1 METLSDKLLNNKK
14 LPMHMP
20 GHKRS
25 AASFPHLA
33 NLSARQDITEITGFD
48 NLHDAHGILKE
59 SMNTAAHLRG
69 ADRAFYLINGSTC
82 GILAAISA
90 CVPFGGKIIMARNC
104 HKSVYNAAE
113 LIHAQT
119 VYITPEHEPFTG
131 GYGCISPDAVRTAIA
146 QNHDAHAM
154 VITSPTYEGI
164 VSDIRKICDIAH
176 GAHIPVIVDA
186 AHGAHFG
193 YADFPKDAVS
203 YGGDIVIE
211 SLHKTLSGLTQTA
224 VCYVSG
230 NIADAD
236 KIEKKLSVFE
246 SSSPSYLLLSSI
258 DGCIKML
265 YSDGDELFSPWITA
279 LNDFYRRTKNLK
291 NFKFLSDYRGNFFDY
306 DRSKIVISSEFASGT
321 EIFEQLQGRG
331 IECEMAAVGYCLAM
345 TGIGDTPQSL
355 LQLYRALEDA
365 DNRLTGNF
373 SPFSLYPPAAEQA
386 MPLHAA
392 AEQAAESIP
401 FSCAVGR
408 ISAEYIWA
416 YPPGIPIIAPGERIT
431 EDAAAA
437 VNAYQNNGIDLSFS
451 ENGKIL
457 VIK

>member
-1 METLSDKLLNNKK
+1 MTALYDKLKK
-14 LPMHMP
+14 YDSVRMHMP

-69 ADRAFYLINGSTC
+69 AGRAFYLINGSTC

-154 VITSPTYEGI
+154 VITSPTNEGS

-176 GAHIPVIVDA
+176 SAHIPVIVDA

-279 LNDFYRRTKNLK
+279 LNDFYRRAKNLK
-291 NFKFLSDYRGNFFDY
+291 NFNEIYAFEYSEKAFSYLNENIKNFESKVKAVKGNIFEDYNLFKDNYFDY
-306 DRSKIVISSEFASGT
+306 IVSNPPYIKTQDIKTLDREVLHEPKTALDGGQTGLDFYVGICKFWTPKIKPGGILAFEIGQGMHDDVAEIMKNSG
-321 EIFEQLQGRG
+321 FEK
-331 IECEMAAVGYCLAM
+331 I
-345 TGIGDTPQSL
+345 
-355 LQLYRALEDA
+355 
-365 DNRLTGNF
+365 NF
-373 SPFSLYPPAAEQA
+373 SKD
-386 MPLHAA
+386 
-392 AEQAAESIP
+392 I
-401 FSCAVGR
+401 
-408 ISAEYIWA
+408 
-416 YPPGIPIIAPGERIT
+416 
-431 EDAAAA
+431 
-437 VNAYQNNGIDLSFS
+437 NGIIRCVMGF
-451 ENGKIL
+451 K
-457 VIK
+457 K